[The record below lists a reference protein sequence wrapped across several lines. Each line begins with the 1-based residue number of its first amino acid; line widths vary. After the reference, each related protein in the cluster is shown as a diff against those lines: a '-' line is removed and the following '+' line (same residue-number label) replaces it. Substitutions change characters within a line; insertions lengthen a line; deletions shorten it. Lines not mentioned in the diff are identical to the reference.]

1 MEYENVRQPFE
12 PVYDKNSK
20 ILILGSLP
28 SVKSRE
34 QGFYYGHKQNR
45 FWRVIAGIFESPLP
59 ETIEQKKE
67 LLLRNHVAI
76 YDVIESCDIKGSSD
90 SSIRNVVPTDLRVIL
105 QGSQIE
111 VIFANGKAAGK
122 LFQKDQAKN
131 FNGKF
136 VELPS
141 TSPANA
147 AFSLECL
154 TEIWGAEIRGYR

>member
-45 FWRVIAGIFESPLP
+45 FWRVMAGIFESPLP

-90 SSIRNVVPTDLRVIL
+90 SSIRNVVPADLRVIL
-105 QGSQIE
+105 HGSQIE

-122 LFQKDQAKN
+122 LFQKYQAKN
-131 FNGKF
+131 YNGKF

-147 AFSLECL
+147 AFSLERL
-154 TEIWGAEIRGYR
+154 MEIWGAEIRGYR